1 MSYVAITNKLK
12 HNIESCMLNLESAE
26 HRDNKPPTPITLDA
40 TEPWL
45 VNKMWGPL
53 AGTPFMGHPE
63 LTVKGAI
70 ALSMAVT
77 MPGINPPLSGKR
89 SDVSVFSTRC
99 SNTPRY
105 LKVDVDGD
113 RSYATTIEAVPE
125 DHPHLAELVAHEL
138 VAKEIKARWL
148 ANRKQVKEFLEACK
162 SLNEALKLWPDL
174 QRYVSPS
181 DLQRISEKAEKPVKD
196 QSAAL
201 DRLAAMD
208 MERIQVSNV
217 LARLAGANVTQVE
230 T

>member
-1 MSYVAITNKLK
+1 MSYVAITDKLK
-12 HNIESCMLNLESAE
+12 HNIDACMLALEGAE
-26 HRDNKPPTPITLDA
+26 HRDNRPPTPITLDA

-53 AGTPFMGHPE
+53 AGTPFLRHPE
-63 LTVKGAI
+63 LTVHGTI
-70 ALSMAVT
+70 SLSIAVT
-77 MPGINPPLSGKR
+77 MTDTSSPISGNR
-89 SDVSVFSTRC
+89 SDVSVFCMQC

-138 VAKEIKARWL
+138 VAKEIKARWQ
-148 ANRKQVKEFLEACK
+148 ANRKQVKEFLSACK

-196 QSAAL
+196 QSAAIA
-201 DRLAAMD
+201 RLAAMD

-217 LARLAGANVTQVE
+217 LARLAGANVTRVE